1 VDISHNPIASVERR
15 DFFEKLTE
23 DQLKKLIFLPKQW
36 VKTGAWRAL
45 LTKFQDIVLETHKKY
60 YGIKLN

>member
-1 VDISHNPIASVERR
+1 VDISHNPIASVERQ

-23 DQLKKLIFLPKQW
+23 EQLKKLIFLPKQW
-36 VKTGAWRAL
+36 VKTGAWKVL
-45 LTKFQDIVLETHKKY
+45 LTKFQDIVRETHNKY